1 MGYLLNLSQLA
12 EWTRLLQSLSPQMQ
26 DVYFTPEYYALY
38 EQNGDGKAC
47 CFVYEEGGD
56 VVLYPFLINSI
67 NQLGY
72 DLDDEYYDIQGAY
85 GYNGIVTSSKGE
97 GFIARFHE
105 CFDQFCQERH
115 IAAEF
120 SRFHP
125 LLNNQELASPKM
137 QTFYSR
143 KTVKLD
149 LSLPMDEIWMSQF
162 SSKNRNVI
170 RKAEKDGVTIIESQ
184 DYEFFRRMY
193 DQTMRNVNAE
203 EFYFFPAEYY
213 ERFKESFRE
222 DLMLCFAMYEGSP
235 ISGSMFMF
243 SKDYAHYHLSGRD
256 KNYYKIAANNVVL
269 CYGIQKAKER
279 GCKLFHFGGGTTGAD
294 DDMLLHFKQNFSKD
308 NGEFWIG
315 KRVHNQKVYDSIVA
329 QWKERYPESYEHNKV
344 KLLGYR
350 EIPR

>member
-1 MGYLLNLSQLA
+1 MAYKLLCLDNIF
-12 EWTRLLQSLSPQMQ
+12 EWNRLHDLLPTDQQ

-38 EQNGDGKAC
+38 EQNGDGKAY
-47 CFVYEEGGD
+47 CFVYEESGD
-56 VVLYPFLINSI
+56 IVLYPFLLNSI

-72 DLDDEYYDIQGAY
+72 ELDDEYYDIQGAY
-85 GYNGIVTSSKGE
+85 GYNGIVTSSKDA

-105 CFDQFCQERH
+105 CFDQFCQEHH

-137 QTFYSR
+137 QMFYSR

-149 LSLPMDEIWMSQF
+149 MSFSVDDIWKNQF

-170 RKAEKDGVTIIESQ
+170 RKAEKDGVTIVESQ
-184 DYEFFRRMY
+184 DYEFFRQMY

-213 ERFKESFRE
+213 EKFKETFC
-222 DLMLCFAMYEGSP
+222 DNLILCFAMYDGKP

-256 KNYYKIAANNVVL
+256 KNYYKIAANNAVL
-269 CYGIQKAKER
+269 WYGIQKAKGR
-279 GCKLFHFGGGTTGAD
+279 GCKWFHFGGGTTGED
-294 DDMLLHFKQNFSKD
+294 NDMLLHFKQNFSKE

-315 KRVHNQKVYDSIVA
+315 KRVHNQEVYDSIVA
-329 QWKERYPESYEHNKV
+329 QWKERYPESYQANKV

-350 EIPR
+350 EI